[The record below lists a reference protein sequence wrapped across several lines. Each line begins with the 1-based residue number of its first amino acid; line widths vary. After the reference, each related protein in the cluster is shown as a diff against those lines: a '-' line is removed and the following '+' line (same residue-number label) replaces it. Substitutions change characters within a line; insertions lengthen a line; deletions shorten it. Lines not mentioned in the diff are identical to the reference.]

1 VTARKLTICIFSFN
15 RGRFLKNCVDSI
27 IACIPDADIVVF
39 DDDSND
45 PETVEY
51 LQNASAS
58 FEVVGPREAGKI
70 KHGGLYHNMNTALE
84 LLGDRPTLCFLQD
97 DTQVVRPVSPTE
109 LEAIRVA
116 FDENPKLGFIH
127 PCFIRGIDLT
137 KRKVVPLD
145 GPSPELF
152 FRQDTG
158 QSTGIHYSDLI
169 VFDPRRLL
177 YAGWSFLQSEPAN
190 NEQARNLFGMMAY
203 MWRPFAMWLPEVPAY
218 RGKNKTLGLRLAERK
233 KQVGFYP
240 FNLMTADEVRA
251 MPENGSDRLPI
262 AEKYLDCHPHSPGKP
277 WTYNP
282 LSGLRLLKQ
291 LNNIEVAFRRWIK
304 R

>member
-1 VTARKLTICIFSFN
+1 MTVRKLTICIFSYN

-27 IACIPDADIVVF
+27 TACIPDADIVIF
-39 DDDSND
+39 DDHSND

-84 LLGDRPTLCFLQD
+84 LLSDRSMLCFLQD

-109 LEAIRVA
+109 LDAIRVA
-116 FDENPKLGFIH
+116 FNKNPALGFIH

-137 KRKVVPLD
+137 KRKVVPVT
-145 GPSPELF
+145 GPTPEFF

-158 QSTGIHYSDLI
+158 QSAGIHYSDLI
-169 VFDPRRLL
+169 VFDPSRLVN
-177 YAGWSFLQSEPAN
+177 AGWTFFQSEPAN
-190 NEQARNLFGMMAY
+190 NQQAKTLFGMMAY

-240 FNLMTADEVRA
+240 FSLLEIDDVESL
-251 MPENGSDRLPI
+251 PESGSGKLPI
-262 AEKYLDCHPHSPGKP
+262 AEEYLQCHPHSPREP

-282 LSGLRLLKQ
+282 LTGLRFFKQ
-291 LNNIEVAFRRWIK
+291 LNNLEVAFRRWFK
-304 R
+304 K